1 MSPGYTES
9 KTDRLVNCKA
19 GWASPN
25 SIKKHMFF
33 KKCSWT
39 VRTSIQKQYH
49 FPICK
54 DGEEN
59 GMKPVFMFALQCFFY
74 VHPLSLYSGL
84 CYLHFLMF
92 FFRGIGIHHDNE
104 PPRIQPGF
112 NEQSAG
118 VPGQHSA
125 RTQFKK
131 TVTERVWNSIF
142 RGKQLLKMCSTE
154 WDGWRIFHRLSW
166 MTRLLKYY
174 EAKIVDQNDCT
185 VVYHS

>member
-104 PPRIQPGF
+104 PPVSNQVSMSNLRGCQVSIQPVHNSRKPSLRESG
-112 NEQSAG
+112 
-118 VPGQHSA
+118 
-125 RTQFKK
+125 TQFFGGSSCWRCAALNGM
-131 TVTERVWNSIF
+131 VGGFSIGCLEWPDCWNTT
-142 RGKQLLKMCSTE
+142 KQ
-154 WDGWRIFHRLSW
+154 R
-166 MTRLLKYY
+166 
-174 EAKIVDQNDCT
+174 
-185 VVYHS
+185 